1 MSYLESPYAALDD
14 ADATLITAAA
24 RVLGATLL
32 ARGLR
37 VSTVESCTG
46 GGIAQAVTSV
56 AGSSA
61 WFDMGW
67 VTYSNAAKSQ
77 LVGVPVGLIAEH
89 GAVSDAVV
97 RAMAEGARH
106 ASGASWAVAVSGVA
120 GPSGGSEA
128 KPVGLV
134 WIAWAGP
141 EGTVVEHNYWPSTRA
156 TVRCQ
161 TIYRA
166 ISQLN
171 TLLLTSAGHTPVP

>member
-1 MSYLESPYAALDD
+1 MSYLESPYASVDD
-14 ADATLITAAA
+14 SNDALITAAS

-32 ARGLR
+32 AQGLR
-37 VSTVESCTG
+37 VATVESCTG
-46 GGIAQAVTSV
+46 GGIAQAITCV

-77 LVGVPVGLIAEH
+77 LVGVPATLIATH
-89 GAVSDAVV
+89 GAVSAAVV
-97 RAMAEGARH
+97 RAMAEGARR

-120 GPSGGSEA
+120 GPSGGTPD

-141 EGTVVEHNYWPSTRA
+141 EGTVVEHNYWPSERA

-161 TIYRA
+161 TVYRA

-171 TLLLTSAGHTPVP
+171 ALLLTSAGHTPVP